1 VDALYNLASGRY
13 IHGDIPAIAVPDET
27 AATVQQ
33 TERESMKKI
42 VYAVVLLFAVSLFA
56 AVTFDP
62 DTGLG
67 FVGKGDVQIAFGW
80 NNAQLQSNANNVSF
94 TYDASASYSGVC
106 TWTTGEGTRGE
117 RTHNVAHTTSTSVL
131 SALAY
136 DPRQT
141 KGQKQFTGFN
151 LLGFGAVTTDGEIPL
166 VGGPCQ
172 GNEGHDGTWSAVTFE
187 GSTGGLYV
195 HFGSQSVLLN
205 AAAPL

>member
-1 VDALYNLASGRY
+1 
-13 IHGDIPAIAVPDET
+13 
-27 AATVQQ
+27 
-33 TERESMKKI
+33 MKKI

-62 DTGLG
+62 DSGTG

-80 NNAQLQSNANNVSF
+80 NNAQLQNNANNVSF
-94 TYDASASYSGVC
+94 TYDASENYSAVC

-117 RTHNVAHTTSTSVL
+117 RTHNVTHTKSTSVL

-151 LLGFGAVTTDGEIPL
+151 LLGFGAVTYVGDVPVEGGACPGNPGTDG
-166 VGGPCQ
+166 VW
-172 GNEGHDGTWSAVTFE
+172 TAVTLE
-187 GSTGGLYV
+187 SSTGGLYV
-195 HFGSQSVLLN
+195 HFGGQSVLLN